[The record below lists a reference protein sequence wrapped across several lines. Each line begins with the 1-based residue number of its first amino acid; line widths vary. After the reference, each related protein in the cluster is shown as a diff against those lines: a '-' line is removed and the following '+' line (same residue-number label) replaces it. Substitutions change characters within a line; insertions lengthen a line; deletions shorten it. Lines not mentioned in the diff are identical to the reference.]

1 MVEQLEY
8 LQHGVPCTADGI
20 ACVGSS
26 CPTHANDRQQPWISH
41 LLCSVCRSLCA
52 LSNIQAANSHL
63 ALRDFTPA
71 SFLEER
77 FSRFVMSA
85 FFDITHTTHYRYAQT
100 VVLGEHRVLF
110 RPRDS
115 HDLRVLATDMQV
127 TPAPVDIRLIQD
139 VYSNSVALVQPQS
152 PATELKV
159 VCSFSVE
166 HTGTRAL
173 DFPMS
178 PHAQSF
184 PFLYDPEERLAL
196 VHYLSPYY
204 DDPNGS
210 LRAWANQFVG
220 QDGLTGARELLVDMT
235 QFIRNSMQY
244 RARYDQGV
252 QTPYDTLAWQSG
264 TCRDFATLMIEAIRQ
279 LGYAARFV
287 SGYLYTP
294 WLDSADQAGVCAG
307 ATHAWVQVYLP
318 GAGWIPFD
326 PTNNLIGGTD
336 LIRVGVA
343 RHATLASPV
352 SGSWHGFPGDFLGME
367 VDVQVHKRG

>member
-1 MVEQLEY
+1 M
-8 LQHGVPCTADGI
+8 
-20 ACVGSS
+20 
-26 CPTHANDRQQPWISH
+26 
-41 LLCSVCRSLCA
+41 SV
-52 LSNIQAANSHL
+52 
-63 ALRDFTPA
+63 
-71 SFLEER
+71 
-77 FSRFVMSA
+77 
-85 FFDITHTTHYRYAQT
+85 FFDITHTTHYRYAQA
-100 VVLGEHRVLF
+100 VALGEHRVLF

-139 VYSNSVALVQPQS
+139 MYSNSVALVQPQS

-178 PHAQSF
+178 
-184 PFLYDPEERLAL
+184 
-196 VHYLSPYY
+196 
-204 DDPNGS
+204 
-210 LRAWANQFVG
+210 
-220 QDGLTGARELLVDMT
+220 ARELLVDMT

-244 RARYDQGV
+244 RARDDQGV

-294 WLDSADQAGVCAG
+294 WLDSGDQPSLCAG

-352 SGSWHGFPGDFLGME
+352 SGSWHGFPGDFLGMV
-367 VDVQVHKRG
+367 VDVQVRKRG

>member
-1 MVEQLEY
+1 
-8 LQHGVPCTADGI
+8 
-20 ACVGSS
+20 
-26 CPTHANDRQQPWISH
+26 
-41 LLCSVCRSLCA
+41 
-52 LSNIQAANSHL
+52 
-63 ALRDFTPA
+63 
-71 SFLEER
+71 
-77 FSRFVMSA
+77 MSA

-127 TPAPVDIRLIQD
+127 TPEPVDIRLIQD

-152 PATELKV
+152 PATELKIES
-159 VCSFSVE
+159 SFSVE

-173 DFPMS
+173 DLPLN
-178 PHAQSF
+178 PDTLQY
-184 PFLYDPEERLAL
+184 PFAYGQEDRMAL
-196 VHYLSPYY
+196 QHYLVPYF
-204 DDPNGS
+204 DDPTGE
-210 LRAWANQFVG
+210 LLEWARQFMRT
-220 QDGLTGARELLVDMT
+220 DGPTGTRQLLVDMT
-235 QFIRNSMQY
+235 QSIRHSMLY
-244 RARYDQGV
+244 LARIDEGV
-252 QTPYDTLAWQSG
+252 QTPYETLRLQSG
-264 TCRDFATLMIEAIRQ
+264 TCRDFATLMIEAVRQ

-294 WLDSADQAGVCAG
+294 WLDNPDAPNAGAG

-343 RHATLASPV
+343 RHASLASPV
-352 SGSWHGFPGDFLGME
+352 SGSWHGFPGDFAGMF
-367 VDVQVHKRG
+367 VDVQVRRR